1 MQLIKGG
8 ESSMDITKEII
19 ADNFETIR
27 AIVVLAMAEILI
39 GVWVYRQLEH
49 DEAIQKKVA
58 LFVDDY
64 ILELFVNI
72 PIPGLQN
79 KICSYRLGEKDIEFM
94 SKKGYNIFNGER
106 FVKGIK

>member
-1 MQLIKGG
+1 VIVRI
-8 ESSMDITKEII
+8 DIPKEII
-19 ADNFETIR
+19 AVATPDNLETTI
-27 AIVVLAMAEILI
+27 AIVVTAIAEILI
-39 GVWVYRQLEH
+39 GVWVYRKIEH

-58 LFVDDY
+58 LFVKDT
-64 ILELFVNI
+64 ILELFVHI

-94 SKKGYNIFNGER
+94 SEKGYSIFNGER